1 MAAKI
6 LMEMSVGLT
15 PQIQAA
21 LETAVEFSG
30 MKASQYARLA
40 LVEKLCREQFL
51 IHPGYARLE
60 KSQPKNGDKQQAA
73 AI

>member
-6 LMEMSVGLT
+6 LTEMSVGLT

-60 KSQPKNGDKQQAA
+60 KNANKTQAA
-73 AI
+73 AAAI